1 MSIAAHSIIR
11 NVKSCLIG
19 TLTRLGLR
27 ICKLLIDKNNPKI
40 SLSID
45 AELLEDGLGAQ
56 IQRQLSLKALAH
68 FLNIEFIPTPIRQ
81 IAIHP
86 LDNFKGLNEM
96 WDFLNQVNDLFGFK
110 TERNPIIHKL
120 IRVRILT
127 IGELFRLILLSRIM
141 SRNLQVQVLEAYS
154 LVDVDPRIYADSL
167 SGFKLNMASLRSDH
181 QLPESEICI
190 HYRQGTGGNVIY
202 PGQKI
207 SRELN
212 PQYFI
217 DLLNQIETDGK
228 TITVFTD
235 APIQDIEFKPDISQE
250 HLWKG
255 TPGYENG
262 KVRIQGL
269 DLKSIFAKEGYEITV
284 LSGGDLITTLLAFI
298 NCKTLLMSRSSLS
311 YVGALLNNNSKI
323 YYPPNFWH
331 PPLNSWVK
339 VK

>member
-1 MSIAAHSIIR
+1 M
-11 NVKSCLIG
+11 
-19 TLTRLGLR
+19 
-27 ICKLLIDKNNPKI
+27 LIDKNNPKV

-45 AELLEDGLGAQ
+45 AVLLEDGLGAQ

-68 FLNIEFIPTPIRQ
+68 FLNLEFIPRPIRQ

-86 LDNFKGLNEM
+86 LDNFKDLNEM
-96 WDFLNQVNDLFGFK
+96 RDFLNQVNDLFGFK
-110 TERNPIIHKL
+110 PESNSIIHKL

-127 IGELFRLILLSRIM
+127 IGKLLRLILISRVT
-141 SRNLQVQVLEAYS
+141 SRNLQVEVLEAYS
-154 LVDVDPRIYADSL
+154 LVDVDPQIYADSL
-167 SGFKLNMASLRSDH
+167 SGYKLNMASIRSDY
-181 QLPESEICI
+181 QLLESDICI
-190 HYRQGTGGNVIY
+190 HYRQGAGGNVIY

-217 DLLNQIETDGK
+217 DLLNRIETVGR
-228 TITVFTD
+228 TITLFTD
-235 APIQDIEFKPDISQE
+235 SPIEDIEFKPDISQE
-250 HLWKG
+250 HLWTG

-262 KVRIQGL
+262 KVKIQGL
-269 DLKSIFAKEGYEITV
+269 DLKSIFAKGGYEITV

-298 NCKTLLMSRSSLS
+298 NCKTLIMSRSSLS
-311 YVGALLNNNSKI
+311 YVGALLNDNGKI